1 MEWYTKALA
10 EDINDPVRTAIY
22 YTNRAAVN
30 LEMGNYARTI
40 ADCESAIAAN
50 PSNLKA
56 YFRAAR
62 ASAHLDKFEQGL
74 GYIAKALAIDPN
86 NAGIHKEKQEIELM
100 RSRHNARVEAA
111 RVRMLKIEME
121 RDSVMKQKG
130 TWVKMLHDRN
140 VAIGPYLFDTMG
152 DYLQGGIK
160 PHLKEKE
167 MHWPVL
173 FLYDEVRQLDFIQ
186 DFAENDTI
194 GDHLRVMFPGDT
206 FCDWDTKHKYVHSNL
221 EVYFVLNQSPAY
233 LKKESQAAVIA
244 PRPRKIKVNHAT
256 PLKKVLEH
264 PEYVVPGYPVFYIVV
279 TGSEFKEAF
288 LKRRFDLH
296 EQ

>member
-1 MEWYTKALA
+1 M
-10 EDINDPVRTAIY
+10 NDPVRTAIY
-22 YTNRAAVN
+22 HTNRAAVN
-30 LEMGNYARTI
+30 HEMGNYARAI
-40 ADCESAIAAN
+40 DDCDAAIVAN

-62 ASAHLDKFEQGL
+62 ASAWLDKFEQGL
-74 GYIAKALAIDPN
+74 DYIAKALAIEPN

-100 RSRHNARVEAA
+100 RARHNARLEAA
-111 RVRMLKIEME
+111 RARTRKLELE
-121 RDSVMKQKG
+121 RDAVMKQKG
-130 TWVKMLHDRN
+130 TWVKMLLERN

-152 DYLQGGIK
+152 DYLQNGAK
-160 PHLKEKE
+160 PYMDEKSRE

-173 FLYDEVRQLDFIQ
+173 FLYDEYRQLDFIQ
-186 DFAENDTI
+186 DFAENDTF
-194 GDHLRVMFPGDT
+194 GDHLKVMFPGDS
-206 FCDWDTKHKYVHSNL
+206 FCEWDEKQKYVHSNL
-221 EVYFVLNQSPAY
+221 EVYFVVNQSPAF

-244 PRPRKIKVNHAT
+244 PRPRKIKVNHNT
-256 PLKKVLEH
+256 PLKRVLEH